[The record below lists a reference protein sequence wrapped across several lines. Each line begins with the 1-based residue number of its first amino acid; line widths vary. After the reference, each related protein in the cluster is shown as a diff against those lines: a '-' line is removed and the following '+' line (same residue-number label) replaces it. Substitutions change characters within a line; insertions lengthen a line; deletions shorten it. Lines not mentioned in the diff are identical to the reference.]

1 MESATRTGRTKP
13 SRIASVAA
21 AVIRTVGSQLRQL
34 ERNDSGASLVELA
47 IIVPVLV
54 AGMAGVIDISNA
66 FSRKLAA
73 DQGAHRAI
81 EKIMQTTQTTT
92 VANTIKTE
100 AVCQVNGTNADG
112 TCKSSPITAAN
123 VTVTY
128 RIECTN
134 TAGVTVTRIQV
145 DVDNPTDCATNEI
158 QAQYVSVHVTDIYDP
173 MFPLNYFGTSA
184 DGKYHITATAGMR
197 TE

>member
-1 MESATRTGRTKP
+1 V
-13 SRIASVAA
+13 IA
-21 AVIRTVGSQLRQL
+21 AVLRKTGSQLRLLRQS
-34 ERNDSGASLVELA
+34 ETGASLVELA
-47 IIVPVLV
+47 IVAPVLV
-54 AGMAGVIDISNA
+54 AGIAGVVDISNA

-73 DQGAHRAI
+73 EQGAHRAI

-100 AVCQVNGTNADG
+100 AVCQVNGTNANG
-112 TCKSSPITAAN
+112 SCKTSPITAAN

-134 TAGVTVTRIQV
+134 TAGTTVTTIQT
-145 DVDNPTDCATNEI
+145 DVDNPVDCASNET
-158 QAQYVSVHVTDIYDP
+158 QAQYVSVQITDVYEP
-173 MFPLNYFGTSA
+173 LFPLNYFGVTS
-184 DGKYHITATAGMR
+184 DGKYHISATAGMR